1 MKPFNFILGL
11 LACLVVL
18 MSASNA
24 VNIESSSKAQVL
36 AGTSKNVKQDDND
49 NQWIYDLIE
58 GFLSTL
64 AIPEFIMD
72 IIHDVICDIDDGFDF
87 CDD

>member
-36 AGTSKNVKQDDND
+36 ASTSKNVKQDND